1 MVSGGFELHAE
12 APADEVGRKA
22 HERHERHTDED
33 EKSAFASSFRLPGV
47 GLKWPELQ
55 MRSAS
60 SMFLKVP
67 AYDDDGIDHES
78 QTPPEQGGRPAAR
91 SRRATSAATTLGLF
105 WFTFDTCSV
114 WQPPAPHNNPSLS
127 PATDHAALIDPCCP
141 RQC

>member
-78 QTPPEQGGRPAAR
+78 QTPQSKCGGLLHGPGERQVP
-91 SRRATSAATTLGLF
+91 TTLGLF

>member
-33 EKSAFASSFRLPGV
+33 EKSPHVDGAFASSFLPGV

-78 QTPPEQGGRPAAR
+78 QTPPEQVGRPAAR
-91 SRRATSAATTLGLF
+91 VRASDKCRDDFGLVLVYFRYLLCMATSRATQLPVTL
-105 WFTFDTCSV
+105 TRD
-114 WQPPAPHNNPSLS
+114 
-127 PATDHAALIDPCCP
+127 
-141 RQC
+141 